1 MKRRRSEPRR
11 VGAVLPRLLDEL
23 GFGAA
28 RAAMRAQECW
38 PEIVG
43 AAAAS
48 HSGIE
53 ALRGRTL
60 EVAVDSSVWG
70 QQLQLRSGEIL
81 AALRER
87 LGDDAPAELH
97 FRLR

>member
-1 MKRRRSEPRR
+1 VTRRRSEPRR
-11 VGAVLPRLLDEL
+11 VGAVLPRLLGEL

-28 RAAMRAQECW
+28 RTAMQAQACW
-38 PEIVG
+38 PAVVG
-43 AAAAS
+43 EAAAA
-48 HSGIE
+48 HSGVE

-70 QQLQLRSGEIL
+70 QQLQIRTAEIL

-87 LGDDAPAELH
+87 LGDDAPAELR

>member
-1 MKRRRSEPRR
+1 VTRRRSEPRR

-28 RAAMRAQECW
+28 HAAMRAQESW
-38 PEIVG
+38 PAVVG
-43 AAAAS
+43 AAAAA
-48 HSGIE
+48 HSQVE

-60 EVAVDSSVWG
+60 EVGVDTSVWG
-70 QQLQLRSGEIL
+70 QQLQLRTGEIL
-81 AALRER
+81 AALREL
-87 LGDDAPAELH
+87 LGDDAPSELR

>member
-1 MKRRRSEPRR
+1 MSRRRSEPRR
-11 VGAVLPRLLDEL
+11 VGAVLPRLLDDL

-38 PEIVG
+38 PAGVG
-43 AAAAS
+43 EAAAA
-48 HSGIE
+48 HSSVE

-60 EVAVDSSVWG
+60 EIAVDSSVWG
-70 QQLQLRSGEIL
+70 QQLQLRTVDIL
-81 AALRER
+81 AALRPL
-87 LGDDAPAELH
+87 LGEDAPTELR

>member
-1 MKRRRSEPRR
+1 VTRRRGQPRR

-28 RAAMRAQECW
+28 RAAMRAQESW
-38 PEIVG
+38 PAVVG
-43 AAAAS
+43 EAAAA
-48 HSGIE
+48 HSGVE

-70 QQLQLRSGEIL
+70 QQLQLRTGEIL
-81 AALRER
+81 AALREL

>member
-1 MKRRRSEPRR
+1 VTRRRSEPRR

-28 RAAMRAQECW
+28 RAAMRAQESW
-38 PEIVG
+38 PAVVG
-43 AAAAS
+43 EAAAA
-48 HSGIE
+48 HSGVE

-70 QQLQLRSGEIL
+70 QQLQLRTSEIL
-81 AALRER
+81 AGLRDL
-87 LGDDAPAELH
+87 LGDDAPAELR